1 MELIKPYTFDLDSH
15 HKVLVVLD
23 MQNATCIYHAG
34 YGKALA
40 DAGEPDAQRAFFER
54 VEKIVI
60 PRQQQLPDYFRDNCL
75 RVVFT
80 ASGCLAEDCMDVPPH
95 RTVRHRFRRQ
105 YAGSPEYETIE
116 AVRPLPGEVVINKG
130 TVSVFVSTGLDSM
143 MRSWGACAALFTGVL
158 IEVCVGGAAR
168 HAADLGYDSLIV
180 EDCCG
185 TTDAALHATELRTF
199 GRLFGRVEPTASVI
213 EELERSRARRAR
225 PHAPKITR
233 S

>member
-1 MELIKPYTFDLDSH
+1 
-15 HKVLVVLD
+15 
-23 MQNATCIYHAG
+23 
-34 YGKALA
+34 
-40 DAGEPDAQRAFFER
+40 
-54 VEKIVI
+54 
-60 PRQQQLPDYFRDNCL
+60 
-75 RVVFT
+75 
-80 ASGCLAEDCMDVPPH
+80 MDVPPH

-143 MRSWGACAALFTGVL
+143 MRSWGACSALFTGVL

-225 PHAPKITR
+225 P
-233 S
+233 